1 MSPNARKQ
9 GRSLAAAAQR
19 VGASRGASS
28 LWSTALRELGTV
40 DRAAYQAVA
49 QTPTPSLDRPMRSLS
64 NAANRSRLWIAI
76 AAAVAVA
83 GGMRGRR
90 AALEGLVSI
99 GVSSASAH
107 LIASTAA
114 RPRPDREGLE
124 RFASREVG
132 MPASSSFPSRHAA
145 SGFAFSYAM
154 GRHLPEL
161 AVPVRLLAGTV
172 AYSRVHIGVHY
183 PGDVVVGSIIGS
195 GIAAMVASAG
205 DRLAARRRSGGRRGE
220 RPSRASGRPRR
231 VRSRASGL
239 QRERR
244 GSVDVEPRAA
254 SFGAG
259 RRRA

>member
-1 MSPNARKQ
+1 MSPKARKQ
-9 GRSLAAAAQR
+9 ERSLADAAAQR

-28 LWSTALRELGTV
+28 PWSTALRELGTV

-49 QTPTPSLDRPMRSLS
+49 QTPTPSLDRPMRLLS

-76 AAAVAVA
+76 AAAIAVA

-90 AALEGLVSI
+90 AALEGLVSM

-114 RPRPDREGLE
+114 RPRPDREALE
-124 RFASREVG
+124 RFASREVD

-205 DRLAARRRSGGRRGE
+205 DRLAARRRRRLNRTGRSEERGE
-220 RPSRASGRPRR
+220 RNMS
-231 VRSRASGL
+231 L
-239 QRERR
+239 
-244 GSVDVEPRAA
+244 
-254 SFGAG
+254 
-259 RRRA
+259 